1 MSASLVGSEMCIRDS
16 AFPVEVDGLM
26 AVADLLS
33 VLQAG
38 RLDVTDSWP
47 AAVSYTHLTLPTIC
61 SV

>member
-16 AFPVEVDGLM
+16 LVGLSESDRF
-26 AVADLLS
+26 AKAKLPFGHTSTPENGYL
-33 VLQAG
+33 
-38 RLDVTDSWP
+38 R